1 MPCLLPNV
9 ESAARVRW
17 LLFAS
22 LGLNL
27 LFVGAAGSVA
37 IRHANSVPLATVAR
51 MSHRVDGRLDRLEAR
66 LPANDA
72 TVMRSQFDAD
82 AVLMAAATADLRLA
96 EANVRDSLR
105 ADPFD
110 PDAMRTAMAKS
121 RVARENFDSLL
132 HAIIA
137 SAAIKMSPV
146 GRNRLADWPQ
156 THAMRRST
164 TVSQ

>member
-27 LFVGAAGSVA
+27 FFVGAAGSVA
-37 IRHANSVPLATVAR
+37 LHRANSVPLANVAR
-51 MSHRVDGRLDRLEAR
+51 ISHRMDGRLNRLEAS

-82 AVLMAAATADLRLA
+82 ALLVAAATADLRLA

-105 ADPFD
+105 AVPFD
-110 PDAMRTAMAKS
+110 PDTMRAAMARS
-121 RVARENFDSLL
+121 RVARANFDSLL
-132 HAIIA
+132 HDIIA
-137 SAAIKMSPV
+137 SAAVKMSTV

-156 THAMRRST
+156 THAMRPNP
-164 TVSQ
+164 TVTQ